1 MFDWL
6 RRWRQAES
14 SEEATTARLREAGR
28 PADAAPTAVLFPP
41 DLYPSDGGAAH
52 ASGGIPCE
60 AGHGFGCDGG
70 GSHH

>member
-6 RRWRQAES
+6 RRRRQGAGAQ
-14 SEEATTARLREAGR
+14 EATTARPCEAGR
-28 PADAAPTAVLFPP
+28 PADAAPAAVLFPI

-52 ASGGIPCE
+52 ASGGVPCE